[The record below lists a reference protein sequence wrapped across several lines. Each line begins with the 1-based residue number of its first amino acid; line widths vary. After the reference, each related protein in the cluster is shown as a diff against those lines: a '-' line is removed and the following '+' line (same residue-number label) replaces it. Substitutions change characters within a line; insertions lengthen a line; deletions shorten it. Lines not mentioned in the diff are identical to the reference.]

1 MDRRTEQN
9 WKKQLDFAYAQVDY
23 WKQMAFANKEE
34 LEYYRGIVEEAVAKG
49 AILVADE
56 DGNDL
61 ISLDEDDDIDYEALA
76 DASDFSLEDFLDE
89 NIPLSPYDKKE
100 DDKDED

>member
-1 MDRRTEQN
+1 MDKRTEAN
-9 WKKQLDFAYAQVDY
+9 WRKQLEFAYAQVDY
-23 WKQMAFANKEE
+23 WKEMAFANKEE

-49 AILVADE
+49 AILVVDE

-61 ISLDEDDDIDYEALA
+61 ISPGNEDDIDYEALA

-89 NIPLSPYDKKE
+89 DIPLSPYDKKE
-100 DDKDED
+100 DNKDED

>member
-23 WKQMAFANKEE
+23 WKNMAFANKEE

-49 AILVADE
+49 AILVVDE

-61 ISLDEDDDIDYEALA
+61 MLFDDEEDEEQLNVEEWKFPFNKKDNEEDEIDED
-76 DASDFSLEDFLDE
+76 
-89 NIPLSPYDKKE
+89 
-100 DDKDED
+100 